1 MSSRPGTS
9 SAFALGAIAT
19 AVAALSCGGDSNP
32 AAPRTAK
39 ATATSPATATSVP
52 AANADAVPGLS
63 GACYRLG
70 PGSANATCGQGGSPQ
85 LVDEVE
91 TAIDWLVQNRPQLF
105 DKTDVSAPGTN
116 LYKVVDRD
124 GYLDGVAQLLRM
136 IGVCA
141 QRDPQDPAYERILA
155 KTTNELSE
163 AYDVLTSDGYIRRGS
178 GSFVDLCRPASFP
191 VERAPETPPP
201 GSGCLAPYPPPVT
214 RMLCTVHLRTPE
226 YDTLD
231 STPLVGPDTAYCA
244 SIGYTDARSWCPVRM
259 SEAPD
264 RVACETWRVGTAKDT
279 GRPGPTW
286 TKGDGS
292 YCRGLQTN
300 GCQNSPDNQF
310 QLRVFAGGP
319 YVVSAANGVSC
330 TVTSGR

>member
-1 MSSRPGTS
+1 MSLRLR
-9 SAFALGAIAT
+9 ALGAGTLAL
-19 AVAALSCGGDSNP
+19 AALSCGGDSSNSSNP
-32 AAPRTAK
+32 AASSQARQ
-39 ATATSPATATSVP
+39 
-52 AANADAVPGLS
+52 AAAPSIPGLS

-70 PGSANATCGQGGSPQ
+70 PGNAQAACGQPGAPQ

-105 DKTDVSAPGTN
+105 DKTDVSAPNTT
-116 LYKVVDRD
+116 LYKVVDAD
-124 GYLDGVAQLLRM
+124 GYLDGVAQVLRV

-141 QRDPQDPAYERILA
+141 QRDPTDFPAYQRILA
-155 KTTNELSE
+155 KTTNEASE
-163 AYDVLTSDGYIRRGS
+163 AYDVLTSDSYIRRGS

-191 VERAPETPPP
+191 VQRPPDTPPP
-201 GSGCLAPYPPPVT
+201 GSGCGTPYPPRVT
-214 RMLCTVHLRTPE
+214 RILCAVHLRSPE

-244 SIGYTDARSWCPVRM
+244 AIGYTDGRSWCPVRM
-259 SEAPD
+259 PGTPD
-264 RVACETWRVGTAKDT
+264 RVACETWRIGTAIDT

-286 TKGDGS
+286 TKGDNT
-292 YCRGLQTN
+292 YCTGLQGN

-310 QLRVFAGGP
+310 QLRVSAGGP
-319 YVVSAANGVSC
+319 YKATAANGVSC